1 MSEWLTDEARAALN
15 LIQEP
20 HAERKRYTV
29 QKVAWAT
36 VNGIVLEGKVS
47 FAEDA
52 AFNVRNEKGKRDP
65 GLCARS
71 VWYRAGTGWR
81 DLPDVATALI
91 ACKEAAR
98 VWRSASVESEQIK
111 AWERVQLK
119 LAEEAPDA
127 IVGGLI
133 TLISDGSA
141 RGDHRLAAID
151 RMAQFAFPDLAGRIP
166 DSGGEGGGDHVLHLE
181 IGQLDAPLME
191 AMNRDDGDA
200 GDDNAE

>member
-29 QKVAWAT
+29 QRVAWGQ
-36 VNGIVLEGKVS
+36 VNGVMLDGKIS

-52 AFNVRNEKGKRDP
+52 VFNVRNEKGKRDP

-71 VWYRAGTGWR
+71 VWYRSTTGWR

-98 VWRSASVESEQIK
+98 VWRSAFVEREQIK
-111 AWERVQLK
+111 AWERVQLR

-127 IVGGLI
+127 IVDGL
-133 TLISDGSA
+133 TGLISDSSA

-151 RMAQFAFPDLAGRIP
+151 RMSQFAFPDLAGRIP

-181 IGQLDAPLME
+181 IGQIDAALMG
-191 AMNRDDGDA
+191 AMDDDSDA
-200 GDDNAE
+200 GDEDE